1 MTKYTFGVRVVSDIL
16 FLRYRD
22 SIQKEIFWGKKTI
35 VVGSDVKEVD
45 GNCIDRVTM
54 ISSIPENDATK

>member
-45 GNCIDRVTM
+45 GNCIDRVTT
-54 ISSIPENDATK
+54 ISSIPENDAIA

>member
-16 FLRYRD
+16 FLRY

-45 GNCIDRVTM
+45 GNCIDRVTT
-54 ISSIPENDATK
+54 ISSIPENDAIA